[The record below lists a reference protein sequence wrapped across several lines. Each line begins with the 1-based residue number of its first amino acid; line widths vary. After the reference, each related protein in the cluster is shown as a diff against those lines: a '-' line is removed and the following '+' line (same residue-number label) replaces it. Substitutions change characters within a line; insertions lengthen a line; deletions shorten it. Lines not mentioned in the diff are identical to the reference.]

1 MTGGGFGGCTISI
14 VKTQAVQD
22 FKKYVYERYQKQTA
36 YTPSFYEAD
45 ISDGITVTKL

>member
-1 MTGGGFGGCTISI
+1 MYYSI

-22 FKKYVYERYQKQTA
+22 FKECVYERYQKQTG
-36 YTPSFYEAD
+36 YKPSFYGAV